1 MVSPHHFRVG
11 RRYNTDPPHCLDRYL
26 AVMKEA
32 EPFDLPCYLFTS
44 SANSLSAGSSAVGS
58 DDDWWSLGLFPPS
71 SFSYSHRF
79 SSLALTLTTCP
90 SKQDCSNSFRCV
102 SFRHLFFCLPT
113 RSRAPS
119 VQTFPPLYLASLS
132 WIHLHLESLENDMT
146 RAFVEPRSCYNEGR
160 GG

>member
-102 SFRHLFFCLPT
+102 SFRHLFFLPSHPFT
-113 RSRAPS
+113 S
-119 VQTFPPLYLASLS
+119 PLSPNFSASLLS
-132 WIHLHLESLENDMT
+132 QPFLDPSSSRIIRERHDESF
-146 RAFVEPRSCYNEGR
+146 R
-160 GG
+160 

>member
-1 MVSPHHFRVG
+1 MWSRRLVSPHHFRVG

-102 SFRHLFFCLPT
+102 SFRHLFFF
-113 RSRAPS
+113 A
-119 VQTFPPLYLASLS
+119 FPPVHEPPQSKLFRLFTLP
-132 WIHLHLESLENDMT
+132 
-146 RAFVEPRSCYNEGR
+146 AFPGSIFISNH
-160 GG
+160 